1 MTGMSLEPETT
12 TMADSQGYTPP
23 VAVRWGLKQV
33 AAGLGL
39 FVVVLVG
46 ANLLVLSGVIV
57 GSDAAQFVLSLAGYG
72 VLAGTVVYASRRLGQ
87 RSLARDFWLRFRP
100 VDLAIGLGLAVLAK
114 VLSVVYGVIGI
125 ALFGVPVQQ
134 SNLSLS
140 GDTVWLVLNGVVMVA
155 IVAPFVEE
163 LFMRGLVM
171 HAIRNTILRRGGRAQ
186 PAPAPA
192 QRTALLVSI
201 AGSGLLFMALHL
213 YQSTDP
219 ALLFVL
225 GLATLTLGVLNA
237 VIVYV
242 TQRLGP
248 AIVAHMVFNAVSV
261 GTLLAVT
268 GAS

>member
-1 MTGMSLEPETT
+1 MTLEPETPT
-12 TMADSQGYTPP
+12 LPAARGYAPP
-23 VAVRWGLKQV
+23 VKVRWGLGQV
-33 AAGLGL
+33 AAGLAL
-39 FVVVLVG
+39 FIVVLVG
-46 ANLLVLSGVIV
+46 ANLLALAGVIEA
-57 GSDAAQFVLSLAGYG
+57 SDAAQFVLSLAGYG
-72 VLAGTVVYASRRLGQ
+72 VLLATVVFASRRLGQ
-87 RSLARDFWLRFRP
+87 RSLAKDFWLRFRP

-114 VLSVVYGVIGI
+114 LLSIVYGAVGI

-134 SNLSLS
+134 SNLTLS
-140 GDTVWLVLNGVVMVA
+140 GDTLWLVVNGVIMVA

-171 HAIRNTILRRGGRAQ
+171 HAIRNAVLRHGGRAQ
-186 PAPAPA
+186 PAPESV

-213 YQSTDP
+213 YQSTEP

-248 AIVAHMVFNAVSV
+248 AIVAHMVFNGISVATLFLVSSA
-261 GTLLAVT
+261 G
-268 GAS
+268 

>member
-1 MTGMSLEPETT
+1 MTLEPETPT
-12 TMADSQGYTPP
+12 LPAARGYAPP
-23 VAVRWGLKQV
+23 VEVRWGLRQV
-33 AAGLGL
+33 AVGLAS
-39 FVVVLVG
+39 FIVVLVG
-46 ANLLVLSGVIV
+46 ANLLALAGVIEA
-57 GSDAAQFVLSLAGYG
+57 SDAAQFVLSLAGYG
-72 VLAGTVVYASRRLGQ
+72 VLVATVVFASRRLGQ
-87 RSLARDFWLRFRP
+87 RSLAKDFWLRLRP

-114 VLSVVYGVIGI
+114 LLSVVYGVVGI

-134 SNLSLS
+134 SNLTLS
-140 GDTVWLVLNGVVMVA
+140 GDTLWLVLNGVIMVA

-171 HAIRNTILRRGGRAQ
+171 HAIRNAVLRRGGRAQ
-186 PAPAPA
+186 PAPESV

-213 YQSTDP
+213 YQSTEP

-248 AIVAHMVFNAVSV
+248 AIVAHMVYNGISV
-261 GTLLAVT
+261 ATLLLLGSA
-268 GAS
+268 A